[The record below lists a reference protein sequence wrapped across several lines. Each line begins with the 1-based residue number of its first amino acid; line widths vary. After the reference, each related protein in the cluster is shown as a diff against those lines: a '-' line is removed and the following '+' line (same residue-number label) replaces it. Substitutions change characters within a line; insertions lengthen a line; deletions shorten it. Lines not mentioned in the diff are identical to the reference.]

1 MSTTYYVKSVTQCS
15 HCKGTG
21 IVQHPQWQQ
30 FWKEHAATLEDIQQI
45 LDPAASNEAW
55 DKLMAQHFPDWEQ
68 VPEEIPCIECE
79 GEREITKWVPLEEAL
94 EELGILDADDLDRI
108 EALRS

>member
-1 MSTTYYVKSVTQCS
+1 MSTTYYVKAVTQCS

-21 IVQHPQWQQ
+21 VVQHPQWQQ
-30 FWKEHAATLEDIQQI
+30 FWEEHAATVEDIQQI
-45 LDPAASNEAW
+45 LEPAASNEAW

-79 GEREITKWVPLEEAL
+79 GEGKITREVPLEDAL
-94 EELGILDADDLDRI
+94 MAPGILDVEADGPL
-108 EALRS
+108 SPWG